1 MSNSALRG
9 GGLVNSAAFKM
20 LVGGAAGALVILPL
34 ARWLKT
40 QPTFEL
46 ADVGAI
52 VVAALLMLAGAMT
65 ILPTLDGR
73 ALARALEPDAG
84 EGASLSPRELWT
96 YRLQGLVMILAG
108 ILLAAPPMLADQPQL
123 AQTAYLGL
131 VAVFVVQT
139 VLNLLV
145 WRGADTFHR
154 RLTIESGAL
163 AFWSLQG
170 ALFLWAA
177 AERMG
182 LAPALSAWGG
192 LVILMCVY
200 LLAGSWTALRRMGA

>member
-1 MSNSALRG
+1 MTKSAVRG
-9 GGLVNSAAFKM
+9 GGVMNSTAFKM
-20 LVGGAAGALVILPL
+20 LVGAAAGALVIFPL

-46 ADVGAI
+46 ADVGAV
-52 VVAALLMLAGAMT
+52 VVAALLMLVGAMT
-65 ILPTLDGR
+65 ILPTLDRR

-84 EGASLSPRELWT
+84 EDASLGSRELWS
-96 YRLQGLVMILAG
+96 YRLQGMVMVLAG
-108 ILLAAPPMLADQPQL
+108 VLLAAPPMLADRPDV
-123 AQTAYLGL
+123 AQAAYLGL
-131 VAVFVVQT
+131 VGVFFLQT
-139 VLNLLV
+139 VLNLIV
-145 WRGADTFHR
+145 WRNADAFHR

-163 AFWSLQG
+163 AFWGLQG

-177 AERMG
+177 AERMD

-200 LLAGSWTALRRMGA
+200 LLAGAWTSLRRMGA